1 MSVVV
6 TVTTVTKSF
15 YLDCP
20 DRECAEQVLRKIAD
34 AIALALRWGDGNVIT
49 VSKRYAWRKDP
60 AFGPVPEPVGAKIVL
75 NPLQIVSVETGVLP

>member
-20 DRECAEQVLRKIAD
+20 DRECAEQVLKEIGD
-34 AIALALRWGDGNVIT
+34 AIALAIRGDEGDAIT
-49 VSKRYAWRKDP
+49 VSKKYARREDP
-60 AFGPVPEPVGAKIVL
+60 VFGAVPEPAGTA
-75 NPLQIVSVETGVLP
+75 E